1 MQDPVKQ
8 ELEARIREE
17 SRVGA
22 IARWIYRHSR
32 AVFSVI
38 AVLFVFSVFFLFN
51 PEYTAK
57 GLGAFGEV
65 MGKLHAELAK
75 ERFSVY
81 QFVAL
86 FAFLSFMTLMVIESA
101 KARTIRIIS
110 ARNPEH
116 ELYVRVKPLIGVK
129 LPFIPENR
137 KIKPMIVETDYGY
150 IVYPSKSL
158 LNAQWNGEKHFIPK
172 HAKLS
177 FGNIWIV
184 AARFP
189 DAPSWVEKIET
200 SKGQIDVDFY
210 EWEVDPLGN
219 LLAERA
225 QKEIETLRNTLET
238 VEKQLEQGWKLANKI
253 ATEPEEFFDKIKEK
267 ERKRTV
273 EVIDVV
279 GSTVF
284 KEITQTIRQAYR
296 YAQVAGRR
304 EKEKEIDEFT

>member
-1 MQDPVKQ
+1 MDD
-8 ELEARIREE
+8 IREE
-17 SRVGA
+17 LQRRIEEESKASKLAKWIHRHGRA
-22 IARWIYRHSR
+22 I
-32 AVFSVI
+32 FSVI
-38 AVLFVFSVFFLFN
+38 AVLFIFSVFFLFN

-57 GLGAFGEV
+57 GLGAFADLVGQ
-65 MGKLHAELAK
+65 LHAELAK
-75 ERFSVY
+75 RRFNVY
-81 QFVAL
+81 QLVGL
-86 FAFLSFMTLMVIESA
+86 IAFLAFMTLMIVESA

-116 ELYVRVKPLIGVK
+116 EIYVRVKPLVGVK
-129 LPFIPENR
+129 IPFLPENK

-150 IVYPSKSL
+150 IIYPSRSL

-172 HAKLS
+172 HARLS
-177 FGNIWIV
+177 FGNVWVV
-184 AARFP
+184 AAKLP
-189 DAPSWVEKIET
+189 DAPAWVEKIET
-200 SKGQIDVDFY
+200 AKGTIDVDFY
-210 EWEVDPLGN
+210 EWELDPLGN

-273 EVIDVV
+273 EIIDVV

-296 YAQVAGRR
+296 YAQATQKR
-304 EKEKEIDEFT
+304 EKEREIDDFS